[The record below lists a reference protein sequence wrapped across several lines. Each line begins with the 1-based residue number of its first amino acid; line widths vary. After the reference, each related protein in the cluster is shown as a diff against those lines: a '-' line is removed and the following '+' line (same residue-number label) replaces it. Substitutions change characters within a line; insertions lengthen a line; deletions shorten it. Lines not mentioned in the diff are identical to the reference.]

1 MHEIKA
7 SCIIA
12 WIATLRRRL
21 SGSCRRLS
29 GSCRRFQAF
38 TAEFQASTA
47 DSQATGFYGK
57 RNKFKFRHTLSVC
70 LFVYF

>member
-7 SCIIA
+7 SYIIA

-21 SGSCRRLS
+21 SGSCRR
-29 GSCRRFQAF
+29 FQAF
-38 TAEFQASTA
+38 IAEFQASTA